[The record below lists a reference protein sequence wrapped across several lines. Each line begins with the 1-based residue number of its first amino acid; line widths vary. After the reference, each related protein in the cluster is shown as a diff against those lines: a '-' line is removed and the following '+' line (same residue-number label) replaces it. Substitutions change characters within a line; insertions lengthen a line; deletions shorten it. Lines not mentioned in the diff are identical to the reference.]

1 MRMNKKQIILVLA
14 IFLIISLFNGPS
26 IEASTQIRAG
36 SLDYQENWIDLRDG
50 VTIFWQEYEITSER
64 GEIDREESITYLYE
78 NIEVIFDRGWINS
91 DELVIYSE
99 RDELVFT
106 DNVFLNYQRE
116 TEDGDDEDNESLEL
130 TTSRLVYDTEAET
143 FEMKEDLEIKQPN
156 RTIKAGAGTYNE
168 IEEIFYLRSGVEI
181 IEDDGDRIK
190 SDTARIDLSEGDVFT
205 AEGNVEIEIDM

>member
-1 MRMNKKQIILVLA
+1 MRFINKQKFIILSIV
-14 IFLIISLFNGPS
+14 LIILLLSGS
-26 IEASTQIRAG
+26 AIEASTQIRAG
-36 SLDYQENWIDLRDG
+36 SLDYKENWIDLRDG

-78 NIEVIFDRGWINS
+78 NIEVTFDRGWITS

-116 TEDGDDEDNESLEL
+116 REDEDDETLEL
-130 TTSRLVYDTEAET
+130 TTSKLVYNTEAET
-143 FEMKEDLEIKQPN
+143 FEMEEDLEIRQAN
-156 RTIKAGAGTYNE
+156 RTIKAGEGTYSE
-168 IEEIFYLRSGVEI
+168 GEDVFYLRSGVEI
-181 IEDDGDRIK
+181 IEDDGDKIK

>member
-1 MRMNKKQIILVLA
+1 MRFINKQKFTILSTVLIIL
-14 IFLIISLFNGPS
+14 LFSGS
-26 IEASTQIRAG
+26 AIEASTQIRAG
-36 SLDYQENWIDLRDG
+36 SLDYKENWIDLRDG

-78 NIEVIFDRGWINS
+78 NIEVTFDRGWITS

-116 TEDGDDEDNESLEL
+116 TEDEDDETLEL
-130 TTSRLVYDTEAET
+130 TTSKLIYNTEAET
-143 FEMKEDLEIKQPN
+143 FEMEEDLEIRQAN
-156 RTIKAGAGTYNE
+156 RTIKAGAGTYSE
-168 IEEIFYLRSGVEI
+168 AEDIFYLSSGVEI
-181 IEDDGDRIK
+181 IEDDGDRIT

>member
-1 MRMNKKQIILVLA
+1 MRFINKQKFIILSIV
-14 IFLIISLFNGPS
+14 LIILLFSGS
-26 IEASTQIRAG
+26 AIEASTQIRAG
-36 SLDYQENWIDLRDG
+36 SLDYKENWIDLRDG

-78 NIEVIFDRGWINS
+78 NIEVTFDRGWITS

-116 TEDGDDEDNESLEL
+116 TEDEDDETLEL
-130 TTSRLVYDTEAET
+130 TTSKLVYNTEAET
-143 FEMKEDLEIKQPN
+143 FEMEEDLEIRQAN
-156 RTIKAGAGTYNE
+156 RTIKAGAGTYSE
-168 IEEIFYLRSGVEI
+168 GEDVFYLRSGVEI
-181 IEDDGDRIK
+181 IEDDGDKIK

>member
-1 MRMNKKQIILVLA
+1 MKIINKQKFTILSTVLIIL
-14 IFLIISLFNGPS
+14 LFSGS
-26 IEASTQIRAG
+26 AIEASTQIRAG
-36 SLDYQENWIDLRDG
+36 SLDYKENWIDLRDG

-78 NIEVIFDRGWINS
+78 NIEVTFDRGWITS

-116 TEDGDDEDNESLEL
+116 TEDEDDETLEL
-130 TTSRLVYDTEAET
+130 TTSKLIYNTEAET
-143 FEMKEDLEIKQPN
+143 FEMEEDLEIRQTN
-156 RTIKAGAGTYNE
+156 RTIRAGAGTYSE
-168 IEEIFYLRSGVEI
+168 AEDVFYLRSGVEI
-181 IEDDGDRIK
+181 IEDDGDRIT

>member
-1 MRMNKKQIILVLA
+1 MKIINKQKFTILSTVLIIL
-14 IFLIISLFNGPS
+14 LFSGS
-26 IEASTQIRAG
+26 AIEASTQIRAG
-36 SLDYQENWIDLRDG
+36 SLDYKENWIDLRDG

-78 NIEVIFDRGWINS
+78 NIEVTFDRGWITS

-116 TEDGDDEDNESLEL
+116 TEDEDDETLEL
-130 TTSRLVYDTEAET
+130 TTSKLIYNTEAET
-143 FEMKEDLEIKQPN
+143 FEMEEDLEIRQAN
-156 RTIKAGAGTYNE
+156 RTIKAGAGTYSE
-168 IEEIFYLRSGVEI
+168 AEDIFYLSSGVEI
-181 IEDDGDRIK
+181 IEDDGDRIT

>member
-143 FEMKEDLEIKQPN
+143 FEMEEDLEIKQPN

-168 IEEIFYLRSGVEI
+168 VEEIFYLRSGVEI